1 MIPVSRVGAAPARLD
16 LTDPTSAA
24 SVEYAAILAN
34 LQPDGSPAL
43 GTKFNAYAHQ
53 TVRDAL
59 YEMFHNKCAYCES
72 QIAGSQDTDIEHYR
86 PKGRVTEA
94 AGAGI
99 QHPGYWW
106 LAMNW
111 TNLVLSCMHCNQR
124 RRQLIFEAGMTE
136 EQVRALIEADRTVSA
151 GKLDSFP
158 TANSLWATSHDVDI
172 ATEQPLLIDPTRSD
186 PNAHLEWVLNED
198 MSTVRSHNG
207 SLIGDTSIKVYC
219 LNRRRLTEDRM
230 KKLLLL
236 RISGNKAIDAVNRA
250 VAAPNDVVAEVW
262 ETVAQD
268 HIQVLQGHCVDGQP
282 FAGLARAYLAELSL
296 TIETI
301 KAA

>member
-1 MIPVSRVGAAPARLD
+1 
-16 LTDPTSAA
+16 
-24 SVEYAAILAN
+24 
-34 LQPDGSPAL
+34 
-43 GTKFNAYAHQ
+43 
-53 TVRDAL
+53 
-59 YEMFHNKCAYCES
+59 MFHNKCAYCES

-111 TNLVLSCMHCNQR
+111 TNLVLSCIHCNQK
-124 RRQLIFEAGMTE
+124 RRQLIVEAGMTE
-136 EQVRALIEADRTVSA
+136 AEVRALIEADRTVLA

-158 TANSLWATSHDVDI
+158 TANSVWVTSHDVDI
-172 ATEQPLLIDPTRSD
+172 AIEQPLLIDPTRVD
-186 PNAHLEWVLNED
+186 PKDHLEWILNED
-198 MSTVRSHNG
+198 LSTVRRRNG
-207 SLIGDTSIKVYC
+207 SLMGDTSIKVYG

-236 RISGNKAIDAVNRA
+236 RISGNKAIDAINRA
-250 VAAPNDVVAEVW
+250 VAAPDDVAAEMWESVALG
-262 ETVAQD
+262 
-268 HIQVLQGHCVDGQP
+268 HIEVLQGHCSDEQP
-282 FAGLARAYLAELSL
+282 FAGLARAYLDELSR

-301 KAA
+301 KPT